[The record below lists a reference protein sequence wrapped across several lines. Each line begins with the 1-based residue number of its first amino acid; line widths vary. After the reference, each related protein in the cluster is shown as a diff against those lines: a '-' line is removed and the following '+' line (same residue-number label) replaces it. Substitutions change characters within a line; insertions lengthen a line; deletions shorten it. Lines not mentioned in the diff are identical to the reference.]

1 MEQPDEII
9 ELLKEIRDVQREQF
23 TQFKTVTERSLE
35 LQKRAVS
42 RAENIG
48 RIYRVAVA
56 VSAVLIVGII
66 LLILYL
72 LTFLRR

>member
-1 MEQPDEII
+1 MERPDEII
-9 ELLKEIRDVQREQF
+9 ELLKEIRDGQREQIA
-23 TQFKTVTERSLE
+23 QYKIVTEQSLE

-48 RIYRVAVA
+48 RIYRVALA

-72 LTFLRR
+72 LTYLRR

>member
-1 MEQPDEII
+1 MERPDEII

-72 LTFLRR
+72 LIFLRR

>member
-72 LTFLRR
+72 LIFLRR

>member
-1 MEQPDEII
+1 MERPDEII

-23 TQFKTVTERSLE
+23 TQFKTVTEQSLE

>member
-1 MEQPDEII
+1 MERPDEII